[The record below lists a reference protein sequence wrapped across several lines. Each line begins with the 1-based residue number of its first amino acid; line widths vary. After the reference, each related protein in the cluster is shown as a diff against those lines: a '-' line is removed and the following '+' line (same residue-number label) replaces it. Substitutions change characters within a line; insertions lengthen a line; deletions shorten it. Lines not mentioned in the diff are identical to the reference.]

1 MATGRQ
7 YHLPGG
13 QFKRRERSV
22 CEAVTQGLGYVPEA
36 VFFFLSKLLD
46 VALDPLWWAL
56 VAIAVGLALHRRR
69 PRASLASVV
78 LALLVLISASLPVVS
93 DQLWASLETDAP
105 NSYRPE
111 VTYDAV
117 VLLGGVVDTSGSTRT
132 EVAYGNNV
140 ERLTVVFDLL
150 RAGKAK
156 VVLLSG
162 GPLGDGLP
170 TEAAFLKAQLISWG
184 IVEERIVLDP
194 LSKNTRENAVQSAK
208 LSHEHQFASVLL
220 VTSAFHM
227 KRAAGCFKAAGLSV
241 DTLPVDY
248 RMRDPG
254 RDPTVLPR
262 AEYLAESTR
271 AIRELV
277 GRVVYRVLGYSTG
290 P

>member
-1 MATGRQ
+1 M
-7 YHLPGG
+7 
-13 QFKRRERSV
+13 
-22 CEAVTQGLGYVPEA
+22 
-36 VFFFLSKLLD
+36 FFFLSKLLD

-56 VAIAVGLALHRRR
+56 LAIAVGLALLRRR
-69 PRASLASVV
+69 PRVAVASLV
-78 LALLVLISASLPVVS
+78 LGPLVLILGALPVAV
-93 DQLWASLETDAP
+93 DRLWASLEADAP

-117 VLLGGVVDTSGSTRT
+117 VLLGGVVDTLGSTRDQ
-132 EVAYGNNV
+132 VAYGNNV
-140 ERLTVVFDLL
+140 DRLTVVFDLL
-150 RAGKAK
+150 RGGKAN
-156 VVLLSG
+156 VVILSG
-162 GPLGDGLP
+162 GPLSEGLP
-170 TEAAFLKAQLISWG
+170 TEAAYLKQQLLAWG
-184 IVEERIVLDP
+184 IGEERIVIDP

-208 LSHEHQFASVLL
+208 LAHEHQFASVLL

-227 KRAAGCFKAAGLSV
+227 KRAAGCFRAAGLRV

-254 RDPTVLPR
+254 RESAVLPR

-277 GRVVYRVLGYSTG
+277 GRAVYRVLGYAAE